1 MNEHRPPNNK
11 SGKKSAYGSV
21 PIRNKP
27 IARQG
32 SSGKPNVKPA
42 VKPSGKP
49 GGIPI
54 SKTGNRPIARSS
66 GKSKYD
72 APRKPKLPTPV
83 IITNILMICVILSI
97 CGVIFAIAFN
107 NAKYDKADASRNQR
121 AESTVSSVQSVGSSP
136 QQSSVVATSDEPT
149 SADAS
154 SAENSVTSVD
164 FVTPP
169 DGSFDKEFFKDDL
182 FIGDS
187 IFTGLYLYSHLE
199 RKNVAASIGYTAY
212 GAQVTPFDETFFAGS
227 AVEYAKSLKPKRIII
242 MLGSNSLSPKTDF
255 DDFTNGYRGLI
266 TTLKRDCPDSTIC
279 AVSVPPITADSS
291 MASYSGVTN
300 TIINTANSRIKA
312 LAGELGVMYY
322 DFNSVLKDEN
332 GCFKEEYAEVD
343 GMHFKGATYPVL
355 LSGLQKA
362 FGQ

>member
-1 MNEHRPPNNK
+1 MERKPSKPSNNK
-11 SGKKSAYGSV
+11 NGNKSINV
-21 PIRNKP
+21 PMRVK
-27 IARQG
+27 
-32 SSGKPNVKPA
+32 SGKPNIKPA

-54 SKTGNRPIARSS
+54 SKTGNRPIARPN

-83 IITNILMICVILSI
+83 IITNILMVCVILSI

-121 AESTVSSVQSVGSSP
+121 TESSVSSVASVSSTPEQSAAA
-136 QQSSVVATSDEPT
+136 ATSEPT
-149 SADAS
+149 SNTSAD
-154 SAENSVTSVD
+154 SAVTSTDPVP
-164 FVTPP
+164 TP

-187 IFTGLYLYSHLE
+187 IFTGLYLYSHIE

-255 DDFTNGYRGLI
+255 DDFANGYRGLI

-322 DFNSVLKDEN
+322 DFSSVLKDESGN
-332 GCFKEEYAEVD
+332 FREDYAEVD

-362 FGQ
+362 FGDNNTQNS